1 MTTRSAPS
9 GTGAPVKMR
18 TASPRPTRPRNPAP
32 ATDRPASFS
41 VTGTVR
47 NVGGADGIAV
57 HRRGIEGRLR
67 QPRREVLGKDAAIGL
82 VERHALGLE
91 RRKIARDAGESFG
104 NGEKSHRP

>member
-18 TASPRPTRPRNPAP
+18 TASPRPDAP
-32 ATDRPASFS
+32 AE
-41 VTGTVR
+41 TGAR
-47 NVGGADGIAV
+47 ERLSGNLQRDGNSGNVGGAHGIAV

-67 QPRREVLGKDAAIGL
+67 QPRRDVLGKDAAIGF